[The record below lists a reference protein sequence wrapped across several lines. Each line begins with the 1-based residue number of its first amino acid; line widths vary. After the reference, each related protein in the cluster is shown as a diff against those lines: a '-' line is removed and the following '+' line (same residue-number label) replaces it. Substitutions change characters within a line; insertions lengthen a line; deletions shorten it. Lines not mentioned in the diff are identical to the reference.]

1 MTMLTWTTPI
11 TVLNRYKED
20 DKLCWKRTY
29 LDSCFWGKSREYTL
43 RGGYETDLTLHSV
56 VRIPVSPDYVEP
68 HEFAG
73 TGFTLAP
80 GDIVAKGHVDW
91 VVPDNSD
98 GQEYVTGDVFV
109 LKHTKNNDHSGLSIT
124 RHYWG
129 SD

>member
-1 MTMLTWTTPI
+1 MTMITWTTPI
-11 TVLNRYKED
+11 TVFNRYNNNG
-20 DKLCWKRTY
+20 KLCWQRTY
-29 LDSCFWGKSREYTL
+29 LNRCFWGKSREYTL

-68 HEFAG
+68 HVYARA
-73 TGFTLAP
+73 GFTLAP

-91 VVPDNSD
+91 VIPDNSD
-98 GQEYVTGDVFV
+98 GQEYVTGDVFA
-109 LKHTKNNDHSGLSIT
+109 LKRTKNNDYSGLSI